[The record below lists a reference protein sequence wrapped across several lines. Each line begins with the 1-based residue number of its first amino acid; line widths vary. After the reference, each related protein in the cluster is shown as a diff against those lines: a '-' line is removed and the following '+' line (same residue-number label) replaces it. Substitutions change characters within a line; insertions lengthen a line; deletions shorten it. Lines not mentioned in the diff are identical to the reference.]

1 VFPPKTVAEQS
12 EPFNIYH
19 SLLLHVATKLAAH
32 APTRW
37 DDSAVETDYLE
48 MRVRV
53 FHQLELTS
61 IKRKAGDTDAE
72 CARKARILQQF
83 VNQMKQSAKL

>member
-1 VFPPKTVAEQS
+1 
-12 EPFNIYH
+12 
-19 SLLLHVATKLAAH
+19 
-32 APTRW
+32 
-37 DDSAVETDYLE
+37 VETDYLE